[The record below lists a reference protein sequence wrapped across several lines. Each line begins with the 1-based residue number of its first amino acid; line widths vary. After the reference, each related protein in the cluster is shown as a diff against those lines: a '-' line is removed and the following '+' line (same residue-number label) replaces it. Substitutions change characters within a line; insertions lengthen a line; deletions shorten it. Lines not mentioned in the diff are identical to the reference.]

1 MEVVNE
7 ILKLDIENDTKGILT
22 GYALQN
28 NIKSVSG
35 TNIKNV
41 FMIVASTGPPRYISI
56 ENNILMMRVKTQSL
70 ETYEYHMKEKLV
82 APNNYNI
89 TKYGKYF
96 YLENADK
103 KEFYYFKYNG
113 QDREVILFY
122 QLEDKLYVQ
131 SSLPYLNHI
140 EELKVE
146 NQILKKEEWT
156 QISSSYYGLL
166 ISSLDLNTAHAN
178 LMNVMAILKDFP
190 NAPAISLYNGV
201 YVSDVYLHHNV
212 LFVQLR
218 HDRNDNYYVYLDQNR
233 YVITST
239 ADVTTELDF
248 MKLKFDQYT
257 YKLLKPYAYR
267 GVEFIHDEK
276 IIAADVQA
284 GVQYYFN
291 RHDDGSVLYRFM
303 IDNRD
308 NIIMDGVYI
317 TNSTL
322 CLYEMDKEVY
332 HMPNPDPKNIHGNMD
347 ITPNLNENILKLF
360 RQGQTP
366 VFCNTQGSFQVPT
379 QGSFQVPSVAQ
390 LNQTKL
396 SIFQLHLAKTLNLRA
411 WCITKVVTLS
421 RPDDECFKWLKDF
434 CSKNGYTLDNNDH
447 VVRISW

>member
-1 MEVVNE
+1 MEVIDT
-7 ILKLDIENDTKGILT
+7 ILKLDIENDIKGILT
-22 GYALQN
+22 RYALQYN
-28 NIKSVSG
+28 TKSVSG

-56 ENNILMMRVKTQSL
+56 ENNTLMMRVKTQSL

-103 KEFYYFKYNG
+103 KEYYYFKYNG

-122 QLEDKLYVQ
+122 QLDDKLYVQ
-131 SSLPYLNHI
+131 SSLPYLTHT

-178 LMNVMAILKDFP
+178 LMNVMAILKYFP
-190 NAPAISLYNGV
+190 NPNAISLYNGI

-218 HDRNDNYYVYLDQNR
+218 HDKNDNYYVYLDHNR

-239 ADVTTELDF
+239 ADVTAELDF
-248 MKLKFDQYT
+248 MKLKFDQNT

-267 GVEFIHDEK
+267 GGKFSYDEK
-276 IIAADVQA
+276 IIAADIQA

-291 RHDDGSVLYRFM
+291 KHDDGSVLYRFM
-303 IDNRD
+303 INNRD
-308 NIIMDGVYI
+308 DIIMDGVYI
-317 TNSTL
+317 TNNTI
-322 CLYEMDKEVY
+322 CLYKMDDAVY
-332 HMPNPDPKNIHGNMD
+332 QIPNPDPKNIHGNMD
-347 ITPNLNENILKLF
+347 IIPNLNENILKLF
-360 RQGQTP
+360 RQGETP
-366 VFCNTQGSFQVPT
+366 VIPNSQVP
-379 QGSFQVPSVAQ
+379 SQVPSVAQ
-390 LNQTKL
+390 LNGTKL
-396 SIFQLHLAKTLNLRA
+396 SIFQSYLAKKLNKNS
-411 WCITKVVTLS
+411 WCNIKKVTIQS
-421 RPDDECFKWLKDF
+421 PDAECFKWFKDF
-434 CSKNGYTLDNNDH
+434 CSKNGYVLNHTGYM
-447 VVRISW
+447 VEISW